1 MNKQRLAQLITIL
14 QNQYLRGGT
23 IAAEAEQI
31 IMLLLGKEDGKYII
45 KLWDS
50 LIMPN

>member
-1 MNKQRLAQLITIL
+1 MNKQRLAQLVNIL
-14 QNQYLRGGT
+14 QGQYLRGRQV
-23 IAAEAEQI
+23 AKEAEEI
-31 IMLLLGKEDGKYII
+31 KILLLENEDGKYLI

>member
-1 MNKQRLAQLITIL
+1 MNKTRLAQIITIL

-31 IMLLLGKEDGKYII
+31 IILLLGEEDGKYLI

-50 LIMPN
+50 LIMSN

>member
-14 QNQYLRGGT
+14 
-23 IAAEAEQI
+23 
-31 IMLLLGKEDGKYII
+31 LLGEEDGKYLI

-50 LIMPN
+50 LIMAN

>member
-1 MNKQRLAQLITIL
+1 MNKQRLAQIITIL

-31 IMLLLGKEDGKYII
+31 IMLLLGKEDGKYLI

>member
-14 QNQYLRGGT
+14 QNQYLRGGEVAKEAKQIT
-23 IAAEAEQI
+23 I
-31 IMLLLGKEDGKYII
+31 LLLGKEDGEYLV

-50 LIMPN
+50 LIMAN

>member
-14 QNQYLRGGT
+14 QNQYLRGGET
-23 IAAEAEQI
+23 AREAKQI
-31 IMLLLGKEDGKYII
+31 IILLLGQEDGTYLI

-50 LIMPN
+50 LITAN

>member
-31 IMLLLGKEDGKYII
+31 IILLLGKDDGKFLIN
-45 KLWDS
+45 LWDS
-50 LIMPN
+50 LIMTN

>member
-14 QNQYLRGGT
+14 QNQYLRGGQV
-23 IAAEAEQI
+23 ADEAKQI
-31 IMLLLGKEDGKYII
+31 VILLLGKEDGKYLI

-50 LIMPN
+50 LIMAN